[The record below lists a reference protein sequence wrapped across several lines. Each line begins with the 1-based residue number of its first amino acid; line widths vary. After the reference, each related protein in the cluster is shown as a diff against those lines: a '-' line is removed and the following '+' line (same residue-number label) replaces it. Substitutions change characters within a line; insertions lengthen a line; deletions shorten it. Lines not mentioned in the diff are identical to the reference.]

1 MTDMQFAGWILV
13 VSVLLGVRAMDAYMS
28 LEALR
33 KWVVCCRLGKLED
46 FQTLGPA
53 HLVVQW
59 GVNIDLIYNPE
70 AEAGIFRAAD
80 LALYGGNHR
89 KDDHAHQLSIPSELF
104 GEFVKT
110 FFCALE
116 KDDGW
121 ESFFGISFFRSLQ
134 NPDFVLTKF
143 YSAGGNVFESKPFVE
158 LIKGACAEFPESDI
172 VKCTAVS
179 PVIEETIGSK
189 KWISYF
195 EDGAVRSPVFAS
207 YTDAGGARSLLNYF
221 IIATI
226 SNPYRFCLVR
236 NDWNMDGSLMKL
248 QARIKSSLVSKYLLM
263 LFLGSSV
270 EKAVLGVN
278 LGRGLEKAVGF
289 ALECMDAGTF
299 LITIFFSEHDMQK
312 QAERENLEQVV
323 KGYVDALD
331 AYDLR
336 PPAEL
341 SPMSGAPDAVMI
353 QTKSEKNGVATAYMG
368 GTDLNSVP
376 RELQIILTD
385 RVLRTKGSSVV
396 FWPMKTDKNGSP
408 NLSSLP
414 SIVMQVCN
422 FKPTMLVAFIV
433 RPPCRVSANAV
444 VVWHFEESHIQVARP
459 VQCHVRGGQRE
470 WWGHFYVPTE
480 LGCAS

>member
-1 MTDMQFAGWILV
+1 M
-13 VSVLLGVRAMDAYMS
+13 SV
-28 LEALR
+28 ETLR
-33 KWVVCCRLGKLED
+33 KWVVCCRLGKLEN

-59 GVNIDLIYNPE
+59 GVNIDLMFNPE
-70 AEAGIFRAAD
+70 AEVGIFRAAD
-80 LALYGGNHR
+80 LALYGGHHR
-89 KDDHAHQLSIPSELF
+89 KDDHAHRLYIPSELF
-104 GEFVKT
+104 GEFTKT
-110 FFCALE
+110 FFRALE
-116 KDDGW
+116 KDNEW
-121 ESFFGISFFRSLQ
+121 KSFFGISFFRSLQ
-134 NPDFVLTKF
+134 NPDFVLARF

-158 LIKGACAEFPESDI
+158 LVKGACAEFPESDI
-172 VKCTAVS
+172 VKFKAVS
-179 PVIEETIGSK
+179 PIIEGTVGSK

-195 EDGAVRSPVFAS
+195 EDGVVRSPVFAS
-207 YTDAGGARSLLNYF
+207 YKDAGGARFLLNHF

-248 QARIKSSLVSKYLLM
+248 QVRIKSSLAPKYLLM

-270 EKAVLGVN
+270 DKEVLGVN

-289 ALECMDAGTF
+289 ALERVDAGTF
-299 LITIFFSEHDMQK
+299 LITILFSEHDMQK

-323 KGYVDALD
+323 KGYLDALA
-331 AYDLR
+331 AYDLG

-341 SPMSGAPDAVMI
+341 SSVGGASDAVMI
-353 QTKSEKNGVATAYMG
+353 QTKSAKNGAATAYMG
-368 GTDLNSVP
+368 GTDISSVP
-376 RELQIILTD
+376 RELQVSLTD

-396 FWPMKTDKNGSP
+396 FWPRKTEKMGSP

-414 SIVMQVCN
+414 SIVMQVSN
-422 FKPTMLVAFIV
+422 FRPTLLVTFIV
-433 RPPCRVSANAV
+433 QPPCRVSANAV
-444 VVWHFEESHIQVARP
+444 VVCHFEESLIQMARP
-459 VQCHVRGGQRE
+459 VQCHIRGGQRE